1 MGTDDY
7 AHAVGPDDPVT
18 DPHPPQG
25 LPEYRPPTWA
35 WPLVFAI
42 GLAWLGLHMSPGV
55 AASAWYGPLL
65 GDVAF
70 GPAPS
75 ISRFL
80 AQTALAGLRLVGSDH
95 AAPVVVNGISVV
107 LGAAACAA
115 AAWIAMR
122 IAGRWATEEAP
133 SAARAIALTAGSV
146 TAALLLTSPGLT
158 RVATAAHPAT
168 LTLSCALFAIAAWVA
183 AVGGWRTRWSVAA
196 GLAAGLAAAN
206 HPGVALLIPVLV
218 IGWMLGASAAGR
230 NPAPGATALAGIAL
244 AAACIPVWA
253 ALIAGR
259 SLHTFLAG
267 ALMTPYPTPGD
278 GAIDAAFGAT
288 LAQATPLRE
297 LAFAPLAIPLL
308 FHPRTRGSL
317 LAIAAVFLAFG
328 PLFPA
333 LTNQYGAQHVLRDI
347 DAPRLAPA
355 ALACVA
361 SGLGAALCIAVFA
374 RPGAERRLTAA
385 GLAIAGI
392 LAAAMSPEAVD
403 RRHGE
408 TETVSTTLVR
418 TCPPDAVLI
427 TTDDLL
433 HSVAVAGR
441 FIADAP
447 GPLAIIPLDALSDDT
462 ARVRLA
468 ATAPELTALSAPLSL
483 SASWDRWQREQPG
496 LIADL
501 IGKPDDRWA
510 RRATLA
516 MLAVWDHIRAAQ
528 GEEVLYVA
536 GPAPAWLSA
545 RCGPAGLLLRRPY
558 VAEPDP
564 DRSALLR
571 DVMRSVARAPRDP
584 DHADVVGRILTAL
597 AANAR
602 HRSDAAQAGS
612 LASKALALRPTSVG
626 AAIEL
631 MLAHARAGDAERAIA
646 GAEQVLR
653 LEPEAS
659 ADALSDQVKSALETH
674 ALVSEFG
681 RIARTGDPD
690 ADGIE
695 ELHHAATALWY
706 NEELAALAQGYAVW
720 LERSPDEP
728 TALYERAAALTQL
741 GQLQAARTSLVRVLE
756 VAPFEAAMR
765 LRHDGRFYQYSD
777 DLSTGEE

>member
-18 DPHPPQG
+18 DPLPPRA
-25 LPEYRPPTWA
+25 LPEYKPPSWA
-35 WPLVFAI
+35 WPLVFVI
-42 GLAWLGLHMSPGV
+42 GLVWLGLHMSPGV
-55 AASAWYGPLL
+55 AASAWYGPVL
-65 GDVAF
+65 GDIAF

-80 AQTALAGLRLVGSDH
+80 GRTALAGLRLAGAEH
-95 AAPVVVNGISVV
+95 AAPVVANGISAV

-168 LTLSCALFAIAAWVA
+168 LTLACALFAIAALVG

-206 HPGVALLIPVLV
+206 HPGFALLIPVLV
-218 IGWMLGASAAGR
+218 IGWMLGASAAGK
-230 NPAPGATALAGIAL
+230 NPAPGATALAGVSL
-244 AAACIPVWA
+244 AAALIPVWT
-253 ALIAGR
+253 ALVAGD
-259 SLHTFLAG
+259 SLHAFLGG
-267 ALMTPYPTPGD
+267 ALLTPYPTPGD
-278 GAIDAAFGAT
+278 GPIDAAFGNT
-288 LAQATPLRE
+288 LAQATPLRA

-308 FHPRTRGSL
+308 FHPRTRGPL
-317 LAIAAVFLAFG
+317 LAIAVVFLAFG

-333 LTNQYGAQHVLRDI
+333 LTNQYGAEHVLRDI

-408 TETVSTTLVR
+408 TQTISTTILR
-418 TCPPDAVLI
+418 TCSPDSVLI

-433 HSVAVAGR
+433 YSVAVAGR
-441 FIADAP
+441 FITDAP
-447 GPLAIIPLDALSDDT
+447 GPAAIVPLSALSDDA
-462 ARVRLA
+462 ARARLA

-483 SASWDRWQREQPG
+483 SASWDRWEREQPS

-501 IGKPDDRWA
+501 ILEPDDRWA

-516 MLAVWDHIRAAQ
+516 MLAVWDHMRSAQ
-528 GEEVLYVA
+528 DQGAVYVA

-545 RCGPAGLLLRRPY
+545 RCGPAGLLLRRPC
-558 VAEPDP
+558 VPNPDS
-564 DRSALLR
+564 DHMTLLR
-571 DVMRSVARAPRDP
+571 DLVHSAARAPRDP
-584 DHADVVGRILTAL
+584 DHADVVQRILTAL

-602 HRSDAAQAGS
+602 HRSDVGQAGS
-612 LASKALALRPTSVG
+612 LASKALAVRPTSVG
-626 AAIEL
+626 AATEL

-646 GAEQVLR
+646 WAEQVLR
-653 LEPEAS
+653 LEPSAS
-659 ADALSDQVKSALETH
+659 ADALSDQVKKALETH

-695 ELHHAATALWY
+695 ELHRAATALWY
-706 NEELAALAQGYAVW
+706 NEEITALAQGYTVW

-765 LRHDGRFYQYSD
+765 LRHDGRFYQYTDS
-777 DLSTGEE
+777 LATTGE